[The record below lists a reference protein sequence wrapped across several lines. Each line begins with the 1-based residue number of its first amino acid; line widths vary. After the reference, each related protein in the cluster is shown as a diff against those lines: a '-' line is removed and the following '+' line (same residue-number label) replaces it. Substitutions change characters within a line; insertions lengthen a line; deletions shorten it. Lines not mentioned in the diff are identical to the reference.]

1 MSFTLAVN
9 EQVQDAGTGQQMW
22 SGTVTLQVAGKPGAS
37 GGTVC
42 QAADNGQPQTYT
54 GSSNNGLTYRET
66 VISSC
71 SGTYKG
77 GKVSYIETATTDK
90 IDYSNGV
97 SCVEHMPYVFEHL
110 EGTFT
115 SQNSTSGTLS
125 TDSITMDC
133 NHGIGSLQFN
143 AGKGSWTA
151 QL

>member
-1 MSFTLAVN
+1 
-9 EQVQDAGTGQQMW
+9 VQSDADGNVRADL
-22 SGTVTLQVAGKPGAS
+22 TVTNAW
-37 GGTVC
+37 TV
-42 QAADNGQPQTYT
+42 
-54 GSSNNGLTYRET
+54 
-66 VISSC
+66 
-71 SGTYKG
+71 

-90 IDYSNGV
+90 IDYSDGV
-97 SCVEHMPYVFEHL
+97 SCVAHMPYVFEHL